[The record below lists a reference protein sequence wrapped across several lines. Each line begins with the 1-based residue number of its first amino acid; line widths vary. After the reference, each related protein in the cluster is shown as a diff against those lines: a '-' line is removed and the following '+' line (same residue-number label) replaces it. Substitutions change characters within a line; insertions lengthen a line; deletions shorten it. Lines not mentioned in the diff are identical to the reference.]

1 MQLSRKQ
8 KQTRLNLFII
18 RWASWYWPVRPGKYY
33 SSGERE
39 KSQELVISFP
49 KKFCQ
54 KKLFTTSRI
63 PAQPKTKIHKK
74 CVVIC
79 TDKDRVSETSQTH
92 LEISYSMVWCKPS
105 ILDKLDNQNHAVTH
119 WIYRGV
125 LASFILPRLLNVTTQ
140 TLTCERTVLATPGEE
155 QNQ

>member
-1 MQLSRKQ
+1 MWGFSGKLSFWVILIKPVGGFLITLSLSTKENAIKQ

-49 KKFCQ
+49 KKISQ

-63 PAQPKTKIHKK
+63 PAQPKTKIHKQN
-74 CVVIC
+74 VVIC
-79 TDKDRVSETSQTH
+79 TNKDRVSATSQTH
-92 LEISYSMVWCKPS
+92 LEVYYSMVWCRPS
-105 ILDKLDNQNHAVTH
+105 ILDKLDNQNQAVAH
-119 WIYRGV
+119 WMGN
-125 LASFILPRLLNVTTQ
+125 SF
-140 TLTCERTVLATPGEE
+140 
-155 QNQ
+155 

>member
-1 MQLSRKQ
+1 MFLRLNRENHHEIWSGWVFCQQYQYLWGPSAKLSFWIILIKPVGGFLITLSLSTKENAIKQ

-63 PAQPKTKIHKK
+63 PAQPKTRVHKK
-74 CVVIC
+74 CSNVYLQ
-79 TDKDRVSETSQTH
+79 RS
-92 LEISYSMVWCKPS
+92 
-105 ILDKLDNQNHAVTH
+105 
-119 WIYRGV
+119 
-125 LASFILPRLLNVTTQ
+125 SFRDFANTFRSLLFHG
-140 TLTCERTVLATPGEE
+140 LM
-155 QNQ
+155 